1 MGETGRLVVGGVMF
15 VALLLGGAFATLF
28 FALRDFSLTKLEEIA
43 GRNGGMSK
51 LQAIVDDD
59 AGHARALGV
68 LLLLS
73 QVVVVVCLCLMWPV
87 ATVVGG
93 GEGGGLVAGVRV
105 DWASVGLVCGVSLVL
120 LFVSSML
127 LPIAVARYA
136 GERVIYAMPGFIRG
150 VFVVTRPLTLLGF
163 VDVAVKRLA
172 GEAQT
177 TEREEIEDDIISA
190 ASEGERGGHLR
201 STEREMIRAVVELG
215 DTTVDEIMTPRT
227 EVEGFQ
233 VTDDLAF
240 IREFVREAG
249 HSRIPVYR
257 EDLDHI
263 AGMLYAKDLI
273 RFAGATEESF
283 ELEPILRPAVLV
295 PERKR
300 VSELLAEM
308 QRDKI
313 HLAIVVDEY
322 GGTSGLVT
330 LEDIVEEIVGEIQ
343 DEYEPA
349 TETEPVIVVDE
360 SGGTA
365 DADARVNIDD
375 ANGAL
380 KAVRV
385 EIEES
390 ED

>member
-1 MGETGRLVVGGVMF
+1 M
-15 VALLLGGAFATLF
+15 
-28 FALRDFSLTKLEEIA
+28 
-43 GRNGGMSK
+43 
-51 LQAIVDDD
+51 
-59 AGHARALGV
+59 
-68 LLLLS
+68 
-73 QVVVVVCLCLMWPV
+73 
-87 ATVVGG
+87 
-93 GEGGGLVAGVRV
+93 
-105 DWASVGLVCGVSLVL
+105 
-120 LFVSSML
+120 
-127 LPIAVARYA
+127 
-136 GERVIYAMPGFIRG
+136 
-150 VFVVTRPLTLLGF
+150 
-163 VDVAVKRLA
+163 
-172 GEAQT
+172 
-177 TEREEIEDDIISA
+177 
-190 ASEGERGGHLR
+190 
-201 STEREMIRAVVELG
+201 
-215 DTTVDEIMTPRT
+215 
-227 EVEGFQ
+227 
-233 VTDDLAF
+233 
-240 IREFVREAG
+240 REAG

-380 KAVRV
+380 KALRV

-390 ED
+390 EDYDTLGGWVLARLGHIPVVGETFEADGLRVAVVEAEATRVHRLRLEAMEEAAGEGAGGEEAGAEGSAGSGGGAEGSVAGDGGGAAEGGGGAEGVREAG

>member
-1 MGETGRLVVGGVMF
+1 MGETGRLVVVGVMF

-43 GRNGGMSK
+43 GKNGGMGK
-51 LQAIVDDD
+51 LRGIVDDD

-73 QVVVVVCLCLMWPV
+73 QVVVVVCLCVMWPV
-87 ATVVGG
+87 ASVVSGPVDG
-93 GEGGGLVAGVRV
+93 VGLVSGVRV
-105 DWASVGLVCGVSLVL
+105 DWSNVGWVCGLSLVL

-136 GERVIYAMPGFIRG
+136 GERVIHAVPGFIRG
-150 VFVVTRPLTLLGF
+150 VFVLTRPLTLLGF

-215 DTTVDEIMTPRT
+215 ETTVDEIMTPRT

-273 RFAGATEESF
+273 RFAGATEDSF
-283 ELEPILRPAVLV
+283 ALEPI
-295 PERKR
+295 
-300 VSELLAEM
+300 
-308 QRDKI
+308 
-313 HLAIVVDEY
+313 
-322 GGTSGLVT
+322 
-330 LEDIVEEIVGEIQ
+330 
-343 DEYEPA
+343 
-349 TETEPVIVVDE
+349 
-360 SGGTA
+360 
-365 DADARVNIDD
+365 
-375 ANGAL
+375 
-380 KAVRV
+380 
-385 EIEES
+385 
-390 ED
+390 